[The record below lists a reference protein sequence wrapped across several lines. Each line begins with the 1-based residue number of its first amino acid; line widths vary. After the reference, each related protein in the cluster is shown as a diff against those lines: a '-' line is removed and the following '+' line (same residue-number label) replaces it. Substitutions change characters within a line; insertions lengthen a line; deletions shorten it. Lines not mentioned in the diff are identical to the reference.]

1 MEQVS
6 CRSCGTCVL
15 VEKFSPQHTSV
26 QWNKTA
32 VAACTELPTGGLRSH
47 AHTCHALRE
56 SIEAA
61 VEAGVLHRST
71 RDVDVRTRG
80 RTLA

>member
-1 MEQVS
+1 MDQVS
-6 CRSCGTCVL
+6 CGSCGTCVL

-26 QWNKTA
+26 QWNRVA
-32 VAACTELPTGGLRSH
+32 EAACTELAGAGLKS
-47 AHTCHALRE
+47 HTCHALRD

-61 VEAGVLHRST
+61 VAAGALGAST
-71 RDVDVRTRG
+71 RDADVRTRG

>member
-26 QWNKTA
+26 QWNNAA
-32 VAACTELPTGGLRSH
+32 VAACHQLTGAGLRS
-47 AHTCHALRE
+47 HTCHALRA

-61 VEAGVLHRST
+61 VAAGDLDVST
-71 RDVDVRTRG
+71 RDIDVRTRG
-80 RTLA
+80 RTVA

>member
-15 VEKFSPQHTSV
+15 AEKFSPQHTSV
-26 QWNKTA
+26 QWNRAA
-32 VAACTELPTGGLRSH
+32 VAACTELASSGLKS
-47 AHTCHALRE
+47 HTCHALRD

-61 VEAGVLHRST
+61 VAAGELDVSN
-71 RDVDVRTRG
+71 RDVDVSTRG